1 MALLPHPF
9 FHLQIPSKYLCF
21 SCPESI
27 TYLMFGTVIE
37 VSEILVDM
45 MNFLVPAGAALNILS
60 CYSTG
65 KEEYSLYI
73 KKFEEA
79 YL

>member
-1 MALLPHPF
+1 
-9 FHLQIPSKYLCF
+9 
-21 SCPESI
+21 
-27 TYLMFGTVIE
+27 MFGTVIE

-45 MNFLVPAGAALNILS
+45 MNFLVPTGAALNILS